1 MRFSEHLK
9 EALSFE
15 EGMVHRINGVLALFL
30 EKSDLPQEVAES
42 VKSVLKILSDESLE
56 HKSIVE
62 GILKELEGDD
72 RKGCNS

>member
-1 MRFSEHLK
+1 MNFQEHLK

-15 EGMVHRINGVLALFL
+15 EEVVHKINHILTLFL
-30 EKSDLPQEVAES
+30 DIVDLPQDAVREVKEI
-42 VKSVLKILSDESLE
+42 LRTLSDESLY

-72 RKGCNS
+72 K